1 MIVFASAS
9 LLLAIKEAVNIAV
22 PTESVFSV
30 FVNKLILSSPFRFI
44 NYHFNLSA
52 CCARR
57 PRKLCVKV
65 TTSQ

>member
-9 LLLAIKEAVNIAV
+9 LLSAIKEAVNNAV
-22 PTESVFSV
+22 PTESVFNAL
-30 FVNKLILSSPFRFI
+30 VNSLIYSSSFRFI
-44 NYHFNLSA
+44 YHFNLSA